1 MISCPLLERLEALE
15 NAQRPSGVTQTGA
28 LVLIRTFRDAA
39 YSGLF
44 GITTAHRGRDVGV
57 QILAPHRLGA
67 WFSYHPEELHLI
79 GHIPPFYK
87 PHKWA
92 IPCNSLIKRAGQHI
106 AEERIALHRFYAG
119 ELLQP
124 DQVPPLDR
132 RRSSPGHGPG

>member
-1 MISCPLLERLEALE
+1 MISCPLIERLEALE

-28 LVLIRTFRDAA
+28 LVLIRTHREDA
-39 YSGLF
+39 YKNLF
-44 GITTAHRGRDVGV
+44 GITAAHQGRNIGV

-79 GHIPPFYK
+79 GHVPPFYK

-92 IPCNSLIKRAGQHI
+92 MPERSLIERAGQRF
-106 AEERIALHRFYAG
+106 AADRLALHRFYAA

-124 DQVPPLDR
+124 AQVPT
-132 RRSSPGHGPG
+132 RSHSNPPR